1 MGLSW
6 CIVTWKVKYRRASQW
21 RHNERHGVSNYQNP
35 DCLLS
40 RLFRHTSKKTSK
52 LRVTGLC
59 EGNPPVPGGS
69 PQKVSV
75 TRKMFPFDDVIMNSC
90 YEVDHTFQTVI
101 TSHRMMTSSNGNLL
115 RVTGHLSGEFTGP
128 GEFPT
133 QRPVTRSFDVF
144 FDLRLNKW
152 LSKQWW
158 GWWFEMLSCPLR
170 RHCNGMY
177 GFFIGFECPIKPLS
191 HSTAIP
197 RRWHG
202 DLKFLRAPW
211 DRTKMLKKYSE

>member
-1 MGLSW
+1 MTPSCLSVLLW
-6 CIVTWKVKYRRASQW
+6 CR
-21 RHNERHGVSNYQNP
+21 YQILTNF
-35 DCLLS
+35 CYQ
-40 RLFRHTSKKTSK
+40 F
-52 LRVTGLC
+52 
-59 EGNPPVPGGS
+59 VPGGS
-69 PQKVSV
+69 PQKGSV

-90 YEVDHTFQTVI
+90 YEVDHTFQSVI

-128 GEFPT
+128 GELPT

-177 GFFIGFECPIKPLS
+177 GFFIWFECPITEPDIVK
-191 HSTAIP
+191 
-197 RRWHG
+197 
-202 DLKFLRAPW
+202 
-211 DRTKMLKKYSE
+211 